1 MVGVSSGKTK
11 VILNF
16 AKVKVEVVVYVEC
29 GKNSKLACQTC
40 L

>member
-1 MVGVSSGKTK
+1 MVGVSSDKTK
-11 VILNF
+11 VILNL

-29 GKNSKLACQTC
+29 EKNSNLACQTC